1 MSVDY
6 KARQED
12 LRALPPDRF
21 IAFLVWLGG
30 HRHSVYDISKL
41 RAVALD
47 IRSGALEVKIPV
59 METKSLWATKVLNA
73 FETFIDRSEGR
84 SDALG
89 KPQVASGPA
98 AIDE

>member
-6 KARQED
+6 KARQEE

-21 IAFLVWLGG
+21 IAFLIWLGG

-59 METKSLWATKVLNA
+59 LETTSLWATKALNA
-73 FETFIDRSEGR
+73 FETFMDRSATGSNTQGE
-84 SDALG
+84 
-89 KPQVASGPA
+89 PQAPSGAPA
-98 AIDE
+98 VDE